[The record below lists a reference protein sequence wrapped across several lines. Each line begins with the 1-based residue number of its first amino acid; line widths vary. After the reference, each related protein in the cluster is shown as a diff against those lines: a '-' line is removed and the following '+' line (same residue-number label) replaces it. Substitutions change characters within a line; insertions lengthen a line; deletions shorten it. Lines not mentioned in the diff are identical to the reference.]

1 MPGGRPT
8 RYTPERVAKI
18 LQAIRVGATQRAA
31 AAYAG
36 IDDSTI
42 MRWKHKYPS
51 LATAINE
58 AEGAAMVGWLAKIE
72 QAANEGAWQAAAWK
86 LERRYPHEYGR
97 SAVEVSGR
105 DGGAI
110 KIDHKVEDAR
120 EVLAVRLS
128 RIAAARGETG
138 RDTDLDPDPGSSGS
152 DPV

>member
-36 IDDSTI
+36 IDDSTV

-72 QAANEGAWQAAAWK
+72 AAANEGAWQAAAWK

-120 EVLAVRLS
+120 ELLAVRLG
-128 RIAAARGETG
+128 RLVAARGDDG
-138 RDTDLDPDPGSSGS
+138 RDTDPDGDPGGVRS

>member
-8 RYTPERVAKI
+8 RYNPDRVAKI

-36 IDDSTI
+36 IDDTTLI
-42 MRWKHKYPS
+42 RWKHKYAS
-51 LATAINE
+51 FATSINE

-72 QAANEGAWQAAAWK
+72 AAANEGAWQAAAWK

-120 EVLAVRLS
+120 EVLAFRLS
-128 RIAAARGETG
+128 RIAAAFGETG
-138 RDTDLDPDPGSSGS
+138 RDTDADTEPGGSGS

>member
-1 MPGGRPT
+1 
-8 RYTPERVAKI
+8 
-18 LQAIRVGATQRAA
+18 
-31 AAYAG
+31 
-36 IDDSTI
+36 
-42 MRWKHKYPS
+42 
-51 LATAINE
+51 
-58 AEGAAMVGWLAKIE
+58 MVGWLAKIE
-72 QAANEGAWQAAAWK
+72 AAANEGAWQAAAWK

-128 RIAAARGETG
+128 RLIAARGDDG
-138 RDTDLDPDPGSSGS
+138 RDTDPDSDPGGIGS

>member
-8 RYTPERVAKI
+8 RYTPDRVAKI

-36 IDDSTI
+36 IDDSTLI
-42 MRWKHKYPS
+42 RWKRRYAS
-51 LATAINE
+51 FAVSINE

-110 KIDHKVEDAR
+110 KVDHKVEDAR
-120 EVLAVRLS
+120 EVLALRLS
-128 RIAAARGETG
+128 RIAAASGETG
-138 RDTDLDPDPGSSGS
+138 RDTDPNAYPGSGGS

>member
-36 IDDSTI
+36 IDDSTV

-72 QAANEGAWQAAAWK
+72 AAANEGAWQAAAWK

-120 EVLAVRLS
+120 ELLAVRLG
-128 RIAAARGETG
+128 RLVAARGDDG
-138 RDTDLDPDPGSSGS
+138 RDTDPDGDPGGIGS